1 MKNES
6 AQKILLLED
15 DESLN
20 RGISLT
26 LRKAGYEVV
35 SAFTLAKAQEYLE
48 KGRYS
53 LIICDITLPD
63 GSGLELGQKVRAAS
77 EISDTYI
84 IRSEERRVGKE
95 CT

>member
-35 SAFTLAKAQEYLE
+35 SAFTLAKAQEIVPHHL
-48 KGRYS
+48 
-53 LIICDITLPD
+53 
-63 GSGLELGQKVRAAS
+63 
-77 EISDTYI
+77 
-84 IRSEERRVGKE
+84 
-95 CT
+95 